1 MIPLDEGQLFGL
13 YGYLILVIF
22 LALICIVL
30 HLFPDIRA
38 RLPWHNFTEAT
49 KHANANTPTFNTSE
63 NIVSQ
68 STNGVQLIHSKKNP
82 TLRKRSIRKLTTTT
96 TLSSTA
102 KSLSPSSSS
111 TKLSDKSSSFSSS
124 VNSFNSI
131 ECCQKLDDILKDDQN
146 ECVHDTNLRS
156 VKQKPV
162 ANELMMTNKSIVSKD
177 TDTITSTIHEVV
189 KTSNSSG
196 SSTITKSLKTKKS
209 NPIHHESCKAV
220 VESLSSLTSSS
231 IVPEPLNNSHIST
244 PVPDTSVTPQ
254 ALDTTGNDDGEWLC
268 ANMKTVRRRRR
279 NNNNKD
285 IKQLTSTDNNDN
297 VHVDDTKLERH
308 VLQQQPIELSS
319 LIVAEEN
326 SQNESNSTHDI
337 GSSDQQYLITSQD
350 IINSKTNKNLEP
362 DSSHQS
368 VLECCKNTSSMIENV
383 NSSLKKH
390 SLMDQSVSS
399 TTTSN
404 TTATT
409 TISSSSSNDASLGVL
424 HSNSANTSKR
434 KRRNIPRKKSTDEI
448 IINNDNI
455 ESYSILCN
463 ENQFDDNNPMLSG
476 TTTTT
481 TTTTPINSSMKRNLD
496 KQNDDD
502 ESGFELIEL
511 SNTSSSVS
519 SAVESDELEMHSS
532 LITTTSTNNTVVE
545 KSLLPQASISPPDLL
560 SHFPPLIKADNGDP
574 ISVTMEVE
582 LLESG
587 RHPQANKLLKLALS
601 SNNNNN
607 NSNSQTS
614 NQQEQLTDDLVGGTC
629 SISSRNSNN
638 NDSNKVTTKRSKVR
652 KAD

>member
-1 MIPLDEGQLFGL
+1 MIPLNEGQLFGL

-68 STNGVQLIHSKKNP
+68 STNGVQSTHSKKNP

-96 TLSSTA
+96 TTTLSSTV

-196 SSTITKSLKTKKS
+196 SSTIAKSLKTKKS

-231 IVPEPLNNSHIST
+231 TVPEPLNNSHIST

-254 ALDTTGNDDGEWLC
+254 ALDTTVNDDGEWLC

-326 SQNESNSTHDI
+326 SQNKSNSTHDI

-368 VLECCKNTSSMIENV
+368 VVECFKNRSSMIENV

-390 SLMDQSVSS
+390 SLIDQFVSS
-399 TTTSN
+399 TTTN

-409 TISSSSSNDASLGVL
+409 TSSSNDASLGVL
-424 HSNSANTSKR
+424 HSNSTNTSKR

-463 ENQFDDNNPMLSG
+463 ENQSDDNNPMLSG

-481 TTTTPINSSMKRNLD
+481 TTPPPINSSMKRNLD

-601 SNNNNN
+601 NNNNN

-638 NDSNKVTTKRSKVR
+638 KDGNKVTTKRSKVR

>member
-1 MIPLDEGQLFGL
+1 MIPSDEGQLFGL

-22 LALICIVL
+22 LALVCIVL

-38 RLPWHNFTEAT
+38 RLPWHHFIEAT
-49 KHANANTPTFNTSE
+49 KHANANFPTFNTSE

-68 STNGVQLIHSKKNP
+68 STNGVQSTHSKKNP
-82 TLRKRSIRKLTTTT
+82 TLRKRSIRKLTTTTT

-196 SSTITKSLKTKKS
+196 SSTIAKSLKTKKS
-209 NPIHHESCKAV
+209 NPIHHELCKAV

-231 IVPEPLNNSHIST
+231 TVPEPLNNSHIST

-326 SQNESNSTHDI
+326 SRNKSNSTHDI
-337 GSSDQQYLITSQD
+337 GSNDQQYLITSQD

-368 VLECCKNTSSMIENV
+368 VLECYKNTSSMIENV

-399 TTTSN
+399 TTTN
-404 TTATT
+404 TTT
-409 TISSSSSNDASLGVL
+409 SSTNDASLGVL

-481 TTTTPINSSMKRNLD
+481 TTTTTTPMNSSMKRNLV

-532 LITTTSTNNTVVE
+532 LITTISTNTTVVE

-607 NSNSQTS
+607 SNSQTS

-629 SISSRNSNN
+629 STSSRSSNN

>member
-1 MIPLDEGQLFGL
+1 MIPSDEGQLFGL

-22 LALICIVL
+22 LALVCIVL

-38 RLPWHNFTEAT
+38 RLPWHNSIEAT
-49 KHANANTPTFNTSE
+49 KHANANTATFNTSE

-82 TLRKRSIRKLTTTT
+82 TLRKRSIRKLTT

-131 ECCQKLDDILKDDQN
+131 ECCQKLDAILNDVQN

-196 SSTITKSLKTKKS
+196 NSTIAKSLKTKKS

-231 IVPEPLNNSHIST
+231 TVPEPLNNSYIST

-254 ALDTTGNDDGEWLC
+254 SLDTTGNDDGEWLC

-297 VHVDDTKLERH
+297 AHVDDTKLERH

-326 SQNESNSTHDI
+326 SQNKSNSTHDI
-337 GSSDQQYLITSQD
+337 SSNDQRYLITSQD
-350 IINSKTNKNLEP
+350 IINSKTNRNLEP

-383 NSSLKKH
+383 NSSLRKH

-399 TTTSN
+399 TTTN

-409 TISSSSSNDASLGVL
+409 TSSGNDASLGVL
-424 HSNSANTSKR
+424 HSNSASTSKR

-455 ESYSILCN
+455 ESYSILSN
-463 ENQFDDNNPMLSG
+463 ENQFDDNNLMLSG
-476 TTTTT
+476 TTATTTTT
-481 TTTTPINSSMKRNLD
+481 TTPTPINSSMKRNLD

-532 LITTTSTNNTVVE
+532 LITTSSTNTTVVE

-601 SNNNNN
+601 SSNNNNN